1 MPSFVRPG
9 FDWPVCAKGLF
20 LLGKK
25 YTDRMLAIGD
35 RYELRGR
42 YELRKASLCIKLLQS
57 IGSVVKNCMNF
68 VRQRNDL
75 QSRIGTAVYQF
86 RAVSG
91 HEIPKL
97 NPNDFL
103 ASRMRSEPAILYR
116 DPNNKPGVFLAKT
129 LWCF

>member
-1 MPSFVRPG
+1 
-9 FDWPVCAKGLF
+9 
-20 LLGKK
+20 
-25 YTDRMLAIGD
+25 
-35 RYELRGR
+35 
-42 YELRKASLCIKLLQS
+42 
-57 IGSVVKNCMNF
+57 VKNCMNF

-91 HEIPKL
+91 HEIPTL

-116 DPNNKPGVFLAKT
+116 DPNNKLGVLLAKT